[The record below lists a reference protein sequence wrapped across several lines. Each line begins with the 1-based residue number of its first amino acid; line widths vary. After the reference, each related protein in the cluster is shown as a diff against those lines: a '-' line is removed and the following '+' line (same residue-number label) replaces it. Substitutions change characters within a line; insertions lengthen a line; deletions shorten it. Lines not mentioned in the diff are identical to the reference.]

1 MFTRQRGEYV
11 NMGVNRGVNRGVG
24 KARAARQQQ
33 DGSRAISCTTTTVA
47 GAKQQKMELKSIGK
61 ETL

>member
-1 MFTRQRGEYV
+1 M
-11 NMGVNRGVNRGVG
+11 NRMGVNRGVG
-24 KARAARQQQ
+24 KARAARQQ

-61 ETL
+61 ETKRL